1 MHESAFHSKQAECV
15 DVIISL
21 FQKWQSVKLLFL
33 KTEKSVS
40 LPIFSSFVTS
50 QDENSA
56 SFRGLK
62 KQVSIKVIILGGLYN
77 M

>member
-1 MHESAFHSKQAECV
+1 VCIN
-15 DVIISL
+15 DILSL

-50 QDENSA
+50 QDENAVSLR
-56 SFRGLK
+56 SLR
-62 KQVSIKVIILGGLYN
+62 KQVSIKVIILGGA
-77 M
+77 